1 MTKKKG
7 RIKVKKQFVRAA
19 ALLMAIAMLLCTFA
33 GCGDDGGNSSS
44 SQASGSS
51 AESVSG
57 SEGEASSSEEENS
70 LVGKYP
76 EFANHDE
83 LEITWFEQGWTGP
96 EEGKDIIAPKIEE
109 VTNLKLGYTPMTTP
123 TDDEYTQQ
131 LNLMIAGG
139 EIPEAFFGGITAY
152 TREIY
157 QKLGESG
164 QIWDLTE
171 MVTEEAYP
179 NLYALIHPEMELY
192 ATDKGQSWF
201 LPTQTGRGY
210 ENLNEPPHGL
220 HVSTKYMEQLK
231 VDYPTTADE
240 FYDFVYRSVNEL
252 GGKGLLFGE
261 NLGGVNQLYEMFFP
275 HIGSHDSYELPF
287 DVDNGYKVCNY
298 LYSDSDEMMAAAK
311 YIWKF
316 ASNGLLDP
324 EALTLKTTQFQ
335 EKAALG
341 EYAALT
347 AAWWEIDN
355 FNDAIGSYNYI
366 APPPMYA
373 SEEVKKAREITWTD
387 WVGCWSS
394 LIINKDVDEQVV
406 KHLLATMDWLA
417 TEEGQLLV
425 NAGIEGE
432 TYEFLEDGTYAYTD
446 QFKADSN
453 DLDWNTAAS
462 FGVFYYAQL
471 VQNAPAISEFQ
482 ETPSAL
488 IREDNKKSWDSRA
501 EERARYDREWEP
513 TYDYYFLKGDKENE
527 LMPAINDARTEFL
540 AKVVSAKSEDE
551 VEQLVHE
558 WSQTCKNLGIEQVVA
573 ERQAAIDSIIERMSE

>member
-1 MTKKKG
+1 MK
-7 RIKVKKQFVRAA
+7 RQFLRAA
-19 ALLMAIAMLLCTFA
+19 ALLMALTLLLCAGA
-33 GCGDDGGNSSS
+33 GCASGGENGSSS
-44 SQASGSS
+44 SAGSS
-51 AESVSG
+51 S
-57 SEGEASSSEEENS
+57 ASSTGTSPEAENG
-70 LVGKYP
+70 LVATYP

-83 LEITWFEQGWTGP
+83 LNITWFEQGWTGP
-96 EEGKDIIAPKIEE
+96 EEGKDLIAPKIEE
-109 VTNLKLGYTPMTTP
+109 ITNLKLGYTPMTTP

-164 QIWDLTE
+164 QIWDMTE
-171 MVTEEAYP
+171 LVTEEDYP

-192 ATDKGQSWF
+192 ATEQGQSWF

-210 ENLNEPPHGL
+210 ETLNEPPHGI
-220 HVSTKYMEQLK
+220 HVSTGYLEQLNL
-231 VDYPTTADE
+231 DFPTTATE

-252 GGKGLLFGE
+252 GAKGLLFGE

-298 LYSDSDEMMAAAK
+298 QYSDSEEMMEAAK

-324 EALTLKTTQFQ
+324 EALTLKTTQYQ
-335 EKAALG
+335 EKASLG
-341 EYAALT
+341 DYAAVT
-347 AAWWEIDN
+347 GAWWEIDT
-355 FNDAIGSYNYI
+355 FNDAIGRYNYI

-394 LIINKDVDEQVV
+394 LIINKSVDEQVV

-453 DLDWNTAAS
+453 DLDWNSAAA

-488 IREDNKKSWDSRA
+488 IREDNKRSWDSRA

-540 AKVVSAKSEDE
+540 AKVVSAKSEGE

-558 WSQTCKNLGIEQVVA
+558 WNQTCINLGIEQVVE
-573 ERQAAIDSIIERMSE
+573 ERQNAINGIIERMSK